1 MPRARYE
8 EANFKRLEPP
18 SKKKK
23 GDGEKKRDEDDG
35 GWETGG
41 AKKKTA
47 GKKAPAPM
55 TFPGFSPK
63 VAEML
68 SQCHE
73 AGVVS
78 KGELDERVMEDLKAL
93 PERGTSLA
101 AHVKAAHASFS
112 SASSPPPLRLLSA
125 SSPPPPHPLLLRG
138 LPLPGRRWRRVLLF
152 LLLIIPGAPHT
163 GSGDSADVMVG

>member
-1 MPRARYE
+1 VARDRYE

-23 GDGEKKRDEDDG
+23 GDGEKKKDEDDA

-47 GKKAPAPM
+47 GKKTPAPM

-63 VAEML
+63 VADML

-73 AGVVS
+73 AGIVS

-101 AHVKAAHASFS
+101 PHVKAAHASFCSSSSSSS
-112 SASSPPPLRLLSA
+112 SASSPPPLHLLLFTS
-125 SSPPPPHPLLLRG
+125 SSPSS
-138 LPLPGRRWRRVLLF
+138 
-152 LLLIIPGAPHT
+152 
-163 GSGDSADVMVG
+163 SGDSSSGDSSSGEAYQEALAVLPPDHPRGPAQRAW

>member
-1 MPRARYE
+1 VARGRYE

-23 GDGEKKRDEDDG
+23 GDGEKKKDEDDG

-63 VAEML
+63 VADML

-73 AGVVS
+73 AGIVS

-112 SASSPPPLRLLSA
+112 SSA
-125 SSPPPPHPLLLRG
+125 SSPPPRHLLLPLLFRG
-138 LPLPGRRWRRVLLF
+138 LLFRGLLF
-152 LLLIIPGAPHT
+152 GEARGLFFRGLLFGEA
-163 GSGDSADVMVG
+163 